1 MGSEERPRN
10 QEELPFINNVNTVV
24 SPASPRARHSV
35 GSNRSFTN
43 AMHNA
48 LHFTT
53 ITKSPNYGFGRSF
66 LSTQNNFES
75 GHPSYSAS
83 PSIIRNQTLALGN
96 LNSLPESD
104 KKEGSPPK
112 DPNVA
117 GQSNL
122 SLLLQRESK
131 TPSPPELATKSS
143 NSPPSIAAAIA
154 QIGQT
159 QNNKN
164 NHNVDKIHSESD
176 GNFETIENIQDESRP
191 LLHHQFGIPSNYG
204 IEGEIGDDV
213 ISIEDDPWAEKSWI
227 GTWLPCVGDDYLPNY
242 EGEER
247 PQQKFQFNAETIF
260 REVIL
265 NPISYIPA
273 VILGLLLNLLDAI
286 SYGMITFPISN
297 PIFREFGPDGI
308 SMFFV
313 SCIVSQ
319 VIYSGGFSIFG
330 GGNGSMMI
338 EVVPF
343 LHIMAEIIIREANDP
358 SEIIPTTILSFA
370 LSSVLTGV
378 VFLLMGAF
386 KLGSLIEFFPRHILV
401 GCIGGVGWFL
411 IATAIEVSAHL
422 DENLLRLFDDFH
434 TFALWGSALGL
445 ALLLR
450 IIHTKCQ
457 HALVVPFYFMIVP
470 LFFYLTVYLFEL
482 KWDDL
487 RSDGWVF
494 PMPEGDAPWYRFYS
508 YYDFKKT
515 NWGALIQTVPA
526 MFALTF
532 FGILHVPINIPALG
546 VSLNEDNVNTN
557 RELVA
562 HGLSNMLS
570 GFVGSVQNYLVYTNS
585 VLFIKSGGDSRVAGL
600 MLAAATAIVLFIGP
614 WVVGYIPVMIVGAL
628 IFHLGLEL
636 MKEALIDTWGIV
648 NHLEYLTI
656 VAIVIAMGVLGF
668 IEGIFLGIV
677 MACIF
682 FVVSNSRKNAIR
694 STFSGSS
701 IKSTVRRRYRQQKFL
716 KQVGNQIYVIKLHG
730 YMFFGTINGVENAIR
745 QVLNHRQWKKN
756 PIRFLIV
763 DFFLVNGMD
772 FSAAEAFIR
781 IQRLLSLK
789 NVYLVLCGAT
799 FNSEVGKAL
808 RCNGIWGDTSNE
820 YLQIFENFNEALEW
834 CENMLLKA
842 YYGKSIAAPLKANQ
856 IAGALPQ
863 PKNLTPPKDIY
874 QIHSPRQHLV
884 QTVGNL
890 TLKEEKQAR
899 SVNKLTAVLMEA
911 FEEISQK
918 DVEFFDRLGPYFREI
933 NVPSGAILWRQDS
946 VPDCLYLV
954 EKGILKAT
962 WRAMESDQSRPVES
976 ILPGTMAGE
985 LGFFTGRSRDAT
997 LVAENDCVLWQMTK
1011 SDYENLLQKEPTIAN
1026 EFMRIALNF
1035 SAERLSTITYYAFH
1049 LI

>member
-204 IEGEIGDDV
+204 IEGGIGDDV

-508 YYDFKKT
+508 YYGKSKKGYIYFESWCGSFK
-515 NWGALIQTVPA
+515 A
-526 MFALTF
+526 
-532 FGILHVPINIPALG
+532 
-546 VSLNEDNVNTN
+546 
-557 RELVA
+557 
-562 HGLSNMLS
+562 
-570 GFVGSVQNYLVYTNS
+570 YLV
-585 VLFIKSGGDSRVAGL
+585 V
-600 MLAAATAIVLFIGP
+600 
-614 WVVGYIPVMIVGAL
+614 
-628 IFHLGLEL
+628 
-636 MKEALIDTWGIV
+636 
-648 NHLEYLTI
+648 
-656 VAIVIAMGVLGF
+656 
-668 IEGIFLGIV
+668 
-677 MACIF
+677 
-682 FVVSNSRKNAIR
+682 
-694 STFSGSS
+694 
-701 IKSTVRRRYRQQKFL
+701 
-716 KQVGNQIYVIKLHG
+716 
-730 YMFFGTINGVENAIR
+730 
-745 QVLNHRQWKKN
+745 
-756 PIRFLIV
+756 
-763 DFFLVNGMD
+763 
-772 FSAAEAFIR
+772 
-781 IQRLLSLK
+781 
-789 NVYLVLCGAT
+789 
-799 FNSEVGKAL
+799 
-808 RCNGIWGDTSNE
+808 
-820 YLQIFENFNEALEW
+820 
-834 CENMLLKA
+834 
-842 YYGKSIAAPLKANQ
+842 
-856 IAGALPQ
+856 
-863 PKNLTPPKDIY
+863 
-874 QIHSPRQHLV
+874 
-884 QTVGNL
+884 
-890 TLKEEKQAR
+890 
-899 SVNKLTAVLMEA
+899 
-911 FEEISQK
+911 
-918 DVEFFDRLGPYFREI
+918 
-933 NVPSGAILWRQDS
+933 
-946 VPDCLYLV
+946 
-954 EKGILKAT
+954 
-962 WRAMESDQSRPVES
+962 
-976 ILPGTMAGE
+976 
-985 LGFFTGRSRDAT
+985 
-997 LVAENDCVLWQMTK
+997 
-1011 SDYENLLQKEPTIAN
+1011 
-1026 EFMRIALNF
+1026 
-1035 SAERLSTITYYAFH
+1035 
-1049 LI
+1049 